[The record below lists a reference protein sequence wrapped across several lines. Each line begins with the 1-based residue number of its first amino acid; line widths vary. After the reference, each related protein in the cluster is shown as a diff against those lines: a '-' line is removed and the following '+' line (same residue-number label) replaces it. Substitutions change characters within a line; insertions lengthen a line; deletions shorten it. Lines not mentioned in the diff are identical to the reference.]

1 MRTIIVSVTSA
12 DVPGALS
19 EAQDVANV
27 LTMAGHRVRLV
38 TGDDASL
45 NSLVQALDHGPFD
58 LIWLITH
65 SDPAGFALADQVVSP
80 AQLGQWL
87 RAAGCRAAVLNS
99 CHSAEHVVTLQRACA
114 ADIVATIDTAGVDG
128 VTARSTGIYLARAL
142 VMTGDLREAVERASG
157 SGLVQYRWYPAG
169 TEGAMRNEGSDA
181 ELARTMGDLVR
192 ALQGDPF
199 SGAPGLLA
207 QLNALNSDM
216 RQYMAETDRRLKRL
230 EAQRVNPLS
239 LLLLA
244 AALAPWLLLAM
255 R

>member
-1 MRTIIVSVTSA
+1 MRAVIVAVTSS
-12 DVPGALS
+12 DVPDALS

-27 LTMAGHRVRLV
+27 LMQGNRVRLI
-38 TGDDASL
+38 TGDDATL
-45 NSLVQALDHGPFD
+45 NGLVQSLDYGPFD
-58 LIWLITH
+58 LVWLITH
-65 SDPAGFALADQVVSP
+65 SDPTGFALADQVVSP
-80 AQLGQWL
+80 VQLGQWL

-99 CHSAEHVVTLQRACA
+99 CHSAEHVVTIQRACP
-114 ADIVATIDTAGVDG
+114 ADIVATVDPAGVDG
-128 VTARSTGIYLARAL
+128 VTARSTGYYLARAL
-142 VMTGDLREAVERASG
+142 AVTGDLRAAVERASG

-207 QLNALNSDM
+207 QLNALNADM
-216 RQYMAETDRRLKRL
+216 RRYMDETDRRLKRL
-230 EAQRVNPLS
+230 EDRWFSPLS